1 LNDIATGQLA
11 SVVKDAE
18 RLAGLRG
25 IAGSMGETPP
35 DPAAP
40 VREIPARLG
49 DRWSTLILLVLQTG
63 SYRHAEL
70 KRTISVLSYEKSIS
84 QRMLTLR
91 LRMLERNGLVE
102 RKVTPT
108 IPPRVD
114 YSITQFGD
122 ELTTKFFQLVR
133 WIQSND
139 ARIYAARSKFDS
151 QNIT

>member
-1 LNDIATGQLA
+1 MKDIVTGPLA

-18 RLAGLRG
+18 RLAGLQG
-25 IAGSMGETPP
+25 VAQSMGETPP
-35 DPAAP
+35 DPTAP

-63 SYRHAEL
+63 TYRHAEL
-70 KRTISVLSYEKSIS
+70 KRAVSVLSHEKSIS

-91 LRMLERNGLVE
+91 LRMLERDGLVD

-108 IPPRVD
+108 VPPRVD
-114 YSITQFGD
+114 YTITPFGD
-122 ELTTKFFQLVR
+122 DLTTKFFQLVR

-139 ARIYAARSKFDS
+139 ADIQAARAKFDGQTDS
-151 QNIT
+151 